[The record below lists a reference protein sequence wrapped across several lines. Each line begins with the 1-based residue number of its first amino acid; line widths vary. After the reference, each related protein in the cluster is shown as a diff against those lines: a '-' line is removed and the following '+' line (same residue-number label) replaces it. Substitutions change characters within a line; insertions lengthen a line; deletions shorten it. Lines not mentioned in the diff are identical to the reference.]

1 MDDADL
7 VRAARGGDRSAF
19 ASIYDRY
26 ADRVHAFATSVL
38 RDEHEAA
45 DVTQDTFV
53 VAARR
58 LDQLRDPAKLRPWL
72 FAVARHES
80 FRRAKA
86 RKRTVLVD
94 AVDEADQQAAH
105 ERTAEDVVTGQDAAS
120 IVHDA
125 AAGLTERDRAVL
137 DLSLR
142 HGLQGE
148 ELGKAMGISPGHAS
162 VLAGR
167 VRDRVEKSL
176 GALLVAR
183 LGRDDCADLQEVLGD
198 WDGGFSPLVRKR
210 VARHVERCQVCSA
223 TRKKVASPAA
233 LLSATPVL
241 AAPAALRGRALEAF
255 DAHHAAL
262 GAEAGGGS
270 EAGTDA
276 GTEGSQTTEG
286 AEHPEGP
293 DGGDASETVETSDTV
308 ETADTADTAERP
320 DADAS
325 EPPDAPEPDETAEHA
340 PDPAAQGEP
349 GPTDDAGDQAGPPG
363 DGLAAPPPT
372 EPAPISWRRDGF
384 PREGSTTKKAVAVA
398 AVLLLLLLLTAG
410 LAFGRGGGDQ
420 EVVAVD
426 DPAAA
431 APSDQGRALGLPD
444 DDEDDAADVEPGL
457 TIEGDPGAGG
467 DPSADP
473 DLGGGSDPSAGGSG
487 STGGGGGGGGQPPPP
502 PPPPDTTPPSFF
514 VRANPSTIQ
523 GLGCGSPTTS
533 TIVAGGVTDP
543 SGIASVSVSP
553 YGGAMSGGGGT
564 YTRTVG
570 PFSPFGPGTTQT
582 TFTVTAVDGAGN
594 AGSRSV
600 TVSVVGC

>member
-94 AVDEADQQAAH
+94 AVDEADQQAAT

-148 ELGKAMGISPGHAS
+148 ELGKAMGISSGHAS

-198 WDGGFSPLVRKR
+198 WDGSFSPLVRKR
-210 VARHVERCQVCSA
+210 VARHVERCSVCSA

-262 GAEAGGGS
+262 GPDAPDAPDAPDVPDTDSGSVGDHVRQEDGSAHGS
-270 EAGTDA
+270 EASG
-276 GTEGSQTTEG
+276 GSSG
-286 AEHPEGP
+286 ADSGAVGDHVRQE
-293 DGGDASETVETSDTV
+293 DGSAHGSPGAS
-308 ETADTADTAERP
+308 
-320 DADAS
+320 
-325 EPPDAPEPDETAEHA
+325 
-340 PDPAAQGEP
+340 
-349 GPTDDAGDQAGPPG
+349 
-363 DGLAAPPPT
+363 

-384 PREGSTTKKAVAVA
+384 PHEGSTAKKAAAVA

-410 LAFGRGGGDQ
+410 LAFGRGGDDQ
-420 EVVAVD
+420 QVVAGH
-426 DPAAA
+426 DPAVA
-431 APSDQGRALGLPD
+431 SGEGRALGLPD
-444 DDEDDAADVEPGL
+444 DAKDGTAEVEPGL
-457 TIEGDPGAGG
+457 TIGG
-467 DPSADP
+467 DPDGGDDPAGADP
-473 DLGGGSDPSAGGSG
+473 DLGGGGDPNAGGSG
-487 STGGGGGGGGQPPPP
+487 SAAGGGGGGGEPPPP

-514 VRANPSTIQ
+514 VRANPTTIQ

-564 YTRTVG
+564 YTRSVG